1 MRKFT
6 ALAVLFVFF
15 TAAFA
20 LYADCMGNMQG
31 MDMKG
36 MDMKGM
42 KMGSCKMMDEANCP
56 FCVKGAVVKVVNT
69 KDGIQVLVTSA
80 NKDTAKAIQEKGAKF
95 ASTCTMAGGMEKT
108 GSAAVVSSDAK
119 ETTMDGDPE
128 EIVQCP
134 VTKEKIKKKNAF
146 KVYEYKGKKYYFCCS
161 KCEMPF
167 LSDPE
172 KYTK

>member
-6 ALAVLFVFF
+6 ALAVLFMFF

-20 LYADCMGNMQG
+20 LYADCMGG
-31 MDMKG
+31 MGDMKG

-42 KMGSCKMMDEANCP
+42 KMGSCKMMDEASCP

-95 ASTCTMAGGMEKT
+95 ASTCNM
-108 GSAAVVSSDAK
+108 
-119 ETTMDGDPE
+119 
-128 EIVQCP
+128 
-134 VTKEKIKKKNAF
+134 
-146 KVYEYKGKKYYFCCS
+146 
-161 KCEMPF
+161 
-167 LSDPE
+167 
-172 KYTK
+172 